1 MSFAFRLRT
10 RAVTVAL
17 ALCVATASP
26 LAVAASGNLPW
37 IGTWG
42 VSPTPM
48 NPVNY
53 GGHTLREIVHTSVSG
68 THVRLR
74 FSNEFGDSPLVLSD
88 VHLALRTNDSSIDTA
103 TDHVARFGGA
113 TSVTIPVGGT
123 ASSDAVDMPVPG
135 SADVAVSFYV
145 PEATNAGTGHS
156 FSNQSKYVAAGD
168 VSGQSTIQAV
178 DDGDY
183 FFLTNMDVQGENL
196 QGTIVALGASAT
208 DGYMSTYDANHRYP
222 DFLASRLNAAGI
234 KVGVINEGISGN
246 NLING
251 DQSILNRVAQDALE
265 QPGVRWIIFSD
276 APMNDI
282 LSLPD
287 NATADDMIAAY
298 QTLMAEAHAR
308 DIKFIC
314 TTMPTF
320 HAAANWTAEG
330 QSRADGLNAFILEPD
345 NGCDGIV
352 DLHKVLEDP
361 SRPGYTLP
369 AYLAP
374 DNLHPNDAGYQA
386 FANAVNLAYFP
397 PVSLA
402 SVSRPTQ
409 CGTIEPGQ
417 GLLPGESLLSCDGAH
432 ALTLRAD
439 GNLVLTSGTTS
450 LVETG
455 TSGTDVA
462 EAYLTPDGNFELRGA
477 LGEMLWASG
486 SGGQTGA
493 HMYLQQDGNL
503 VIYAPSGPV
512 WATNT
517 AGR

>member
-1 MSFAFRLRT
+1 MPFAFRLRL
-10 RAVTVAL
+10 RAVTVTL
-17 ALCVATASP
+17 ALGVAAASP
-26 LAVAASGNLPW
+26 LSVAASGNPPW

-48 NPVNY
+48 NPVDY

-68 THVRLR
+68 TNVRLR
-74 FSNEFGDSPLVLSD
+74 FSNEFGDAPLVLSD
-88 VHLALRTNDSSIDTA
+88 VHLALRTNDSSVDT
-103 TDHVARFGGA
+103 TSDHVAHFGGA
-113 TSVTIPVGGT
+113 SSVTIPVGGT
-123 ASSDAVDMPVPG
+123 VSSDPVDMAVPG
-135 SADVAVSFYV
+135 SADVAVSFYIPQV
-145 PEATNAGTGHS
+145 THAGTGHS
-156 FSNQSKYVAAGD
+156 FSNQSKYVATGD

-183 FFLTNMDVQGENL
+183 FFLTNMDVQGEEL

-222 DFLASRLNAAGI
+222 DFLASRLSEAGV

-251 DQSILNRVAQDALE
+251 DQSILKRFEQDALD
-265 QPGVRWIIFSD
+265 QPAVRWIIFSD

-287 NATADDMIAAY
+287 NATADDMIVAY
-298 QTLMAEAHAR
+298 KTLMAEAHAR

-330 QSRADGLNAFILEPD
+330 QSRADSLNAFILTPD

-361 SRPGYTLP
+361 SHPTYTLP

-374 DNLHPNDAGYQA
+374 DNLHPNDAGYHA
-386 FANAVNLAYFP
+386 FADAVNLAYFP

-402 SVSRPTQ
+402 SISRPTQ
-409 CGTIEPGQ
+409 CGTIEPGK

-439 GNLVLTSGTTS
+439 GDLVLTSGTTP
-450 LVETG
+450 LVDTG
-455 TSGTDVA
+455 TSASDAA
-462 EAYLTPDGNFELRGA
+462 EAYLTPDGNFEVRGA
-477 LGEMLWASG
+477 VGELLWTSG

-503 VIYAPSGPV
+503 VIYAPTGPV